1 MNKTDANRKMG
12 HVLSNMTIKGESG
25 ERALTDILVDS
36 GATYSVL
43 SPEMVKQVGANKAS
57 FTVDVGLGDG
67 REVKAAIYYALASI
81 GDREGPAIILAFEGA
96 REAIGVQTLE
106 ALGLKP
112 DPAAGKLEATRPKG
126 VAYFYSMSCPI
137 SKEFLKGEK

>member
-1 MNKTDANRKMG
+1 MG
-12 HVLSNMTIKGESG
+12 HVLSNMTIKGETG

-43 SPEMVKQVGANKAS
+43 SPEMVKQVGATKAS

-67 REVKAAIYYALASI
+67 RKVKAAIYYALASI

-112 DPAAGKLEATRPKG
+112 DPATGKLEATRPKG